1 MDEVEIPKST
11 GRSGGNKRKKCGGGS
26 DGPCCEGENASC
38 AVESG
43 NREGHRVLLLGRAIE
58 QLKALRSA
66 HDERAADVVRL
77 ALQQQ
82 LLDASSSP
90 TSLSGVGSQ
99 PGKSSSE
106 PASQLRPPSSSAAP
120 AKNVLPMAMG
130 QLQQGPAGTTPMMM
144 LMPVW
149 VPAGCTAL
157 APQVVP
163 MSAEMMGFFG
173 SSKPPQPPPAP
184 HDHDDHDHGVCPSGK
199 EPDSCDC
206 GPCSSTHTKDI
217 AMV

>member
-1 MDEVEIPKST
+1 LDEVEIPKST

-66 HDERAADVVRL
+66 YDERATDVVRL

-82 LLDASSSP
+82 LLEASSMSS
-90 TSLSGVGSQ
+90 TGAGKQ
-99 PGKSSSE
+99 PGKPSSE
-106 PASQLRPPSSSAAP
+106 PASQLSPPSSSSATAEN
-120 AKNVLPMAMG
+120 ALPMAMG
-130 QLQQGPAGTTPMMM
+130 QLQQGPSGTTPMMM

-149 VPAGCTAL
+149 VPAGCTAV

-173 SSKPPQPPPAP
+173 SNKPPQPPPPAA
-184 HDHDDHDHGVCPSGK
+184 HDHHDHDHGVCPSGK

-206 GPCSSTHTKDI
+206 GPCSSTHPKDV